1 MNFEGRAV
9 TVATVRERS
18 DWRIV
23 MAPSKRGL
31 WIVLPLVWAFAGGA
45 YALWRFA
52 EGEVSAFGHLLIFS
66 FPVLISYYGLRG
78 LVGENGK
85 LVLVRH
91 GFTLTLP
98 SGATHFFYWDRV
110 EKFGT
115 HVFGDPVV
123 TQTGVAT
130 ARFAYVD
137 EDRKHKT
144 VGLANNLPYAG
155 EDFAR
160 IMEYARL
167 EAANGWPKP
176 LTDLTSLAVAA
187 LGSHGET
194 SLPERLKAQPTESG
208 HI

>member
-1 MNFEGRAV
+1 MARG
-9 TVATVRERS
+9 S
-18 DWRIV
+18 DWCIV

-31 WIVLPLVWAFAGGA
+31 WIVLLLVWAFAGCA
-45 YALWRFA
+45 YALWLFA
-52 EGEVSAFGHLLIFS
+52 DGAVSVFGYVLIFCFPGLVS
-66 FPVLISYYGLRG
+66 FYGLRG
-78 LVGENGK
+78 IVGENGK
-85 LVLVRH
+85 LVLERH

-98 SGATHFFYWDRV
+98 SGATQFFYWDRV
-110 EKFGT
+110 QKFST

-137 EDRKHKT
+137 EDGKHKIS
-144 VGLANNLPYAG
+144 GLTNNLPYAG
-155 EDFAR
+155 EDLAR

-176 LTDLTSLAVAA
+176 PADLTSLAVAA